1 KTLVVDDNPINLK
14 VLSRMLAHIGIQSQT
29 ASNGREACD
38 MIAKDAFDLVF
49 MDIWMPEMNG
59 LEAAEKIRRDMATS
73 PVHPYIIALTA
84 CVMPGDR
91 EKCIQAGMNGYV
103 SKPIRKE
110 ELEASIH
117 TFTQTGL

>member
-1 KTLVVDDNPINLK
+1 
-14 VLSRMLAHIGIQSQT
+14 MLAQ
-29 ASNGREACD
+29 EP
-38 MIAKDAFDLVF
+38 FDLVF

-59 LEAAEKIRRDMATS
+59 LEAAEKIRREIATS
-73 PVHPYIIALTA
+73 AVHPYIIALTA

-91 EKCIQAGMNGYV
+91 EKSIQAGMNGYI

-117 TFTQTGL
+117 TFTQTALRMTG